1 MYIVDLKYLITV
13 TVELKLKLD
22 ISTGIFELVTSIG
35 GTKLGMVVLFMG
47 FRKIQIQYKLK
58 HNTQMINDTV

>member
-22 ISTGIFELVTSIG
+22 ISIFELVIG
-35 GTKLGMVVLFMG
+35 GAKLEMIVLFMG
-47 FRKIQIQYKLK
+47 YRKIQIQYKLK
-58 HNTQMINDTV
+58 HNTQMINDTL